1 MALCGAMKFM
11 VFVPFSRISE
21 IYVKFAKSSCGNYVV
36 LSGAM
41 KSVLFSVFL
50 QFSKNLRNLGKTA
63 VALYGAMKSVS
74 FFFRSIFH

>member
-41 KSVLFSVFL
+41 KSVLFSVF
-50 QFSKNLRNLGKTA
+50 QKFAKFGKNSCGTIWRYEIG
-63 VALYGAMKSVS
+63 VV
-74 FFFRSIFH
+74 FFFCSIFH